1 MRRVGL
7 VGLFIV
13 ALTEVAAAQS
23 WVPWHQP
30 GMYPDTPPRPSAAAF
45 SSPWSGPGRVPDVLS
60 GGDRPSI
67 SPASPQSTSIKTGYG
82 AGTIVIDTSAR
93 RLYLMQSA
101 TTALVYPISVGRDGF
116 RWTGTEK
123 VSRVAEWPDWH
134 PPAEMRE
141 RQAGLPVK
149 MTGGIQNPLGAKA
162 LYLGNSLYRIHGTNN
177 VQSIGQANSSGCFRM
192 TNSHVVDLA
201 RRAGVGTTV
210 VVKRRI

>member
-1 MRRVGL
+1 MFRVCFVGIIL
-7 VGLFIV
+7 VGLTQTV
-13 ALTEVAAAQS
+13 AAQS
-23 WVPWHQP
+23 WVPWHQ
-30 GMYPDTPPRPSAAAF
+30 GDYLDRPSSPSPAAF
-45 SSPWSGPGRVPDVLS
+45 SSPWAVPGPVPDIMS
-60 GGDRPSI
+60 GGERPSI
-67 SPASPQSTSIKTGYG
+67 SPANPQSTSIKTGHG

-123 VSRVAEWPDWH
+123 ISRVAEWPDWH

-149 MTGGIQNPLGAKA
+149 MTGGIRNPLGAKA
-162 LYLGNSLYRIHGTNN
+162 MYLGNSLYRIHGTNN
-177 VQSIGQANSSGCFRM
+177 VQTIGQANSSGCFRM

-201 RRAGVGTTV
+201 RRVGVGTTV
-210 VVKRRI
+210 VVKSRI

>member
-1 MRRVGL
+1 MFRLGFIGILL
-7 VGLFIV
+7 VSMSQ
-13 ALTEVAAAQS
+13 TAAAQS

-30 GMYPDTPPRPSAAAF
+30 GDYLERPSTPSPAAF
-45 SSPWSGPGRVPDVLS
+45 SSPWAVPGRVPDVLS

-67 SPASPQSTSIKTGYG
+67 SPASPQATSIRTGHG

-123 VSRVAEWPDWH
+123 ISRVAEWPDWH

-149 MTGGIQNPLGAKA
+149 MTGGIRNPLGAKA
-162 LYLGNSLYRIHGTNN
+162 MYLGNSLYRIHGTNN
-177 VQSIGQANSSGCFRM
+177 VQTIGQANSSGCFRM

-201 RRAGVGTTV
+201 RRVGVGTTV
-210 VVKRRI
+210 VVKSRI